1 MVEEVKIK
9 GDWFKITLKSLT
21 AVRDFHFTYICIS
34 PTAVRDIIKYMGNI
48 DKSTYQS
55 LFKQIVETINS
66 SRFKAFKAVNTH
78 LISLNFEVGKLIVES
93 QNENNWGKSI
103 VDTLSKD
110 INKII
115 DGKKGYSPQNL
126 WNMRQ
131 FYLEYKDNSDLLEL
145 ALEVPWGHNMLIIH
159 KIKDVVGKIF
169 YLKATNK
176 MAWSRSVLLNQIKA
190 RAYERTLLNP
200 KQSNF
205 DKALPVHLSEQANE
219 ALKSEYNLDFLG
231 ITSPILERQLENKLI
246 ENIRNLIME
255 LGYGFCFI
263 GNQYRLKLNE
273 KEYFIDLLFYHRIL
287 KCLVA
292 IELKTV
298 EFEPEFAGKMNFYL
312 ELLDEQVKTVDDNPT
327 IGIILCP
334 EKDDVE
340 VEYALRTSSKP
351 IGVSE
356 YKLTRNLPEKLK
368 GKIPTKEEL
377 KRMLTMAKKS

>member
-1 MVEEVKIK
+1 MKAIK
-9 GDWFKITLKSLT
+9 
-21 AVRDFHFTYICIS
+21 
-34 PTAVRDIIKYMGNI
+34 
-48 DKSTYQS
+48 KSTYDK
-55 LFKQIVETINS
+55 LINKVLDTINS
-66 SRFKAFKAVNTH
+66 SRVKAFKAVNNE
-78 LISLNFEVGKLIVES
+78 LISLNFELGRIIVSS
-93 QNENNWGKSI
+93 QKEHNWGKSI
-103 VDTLSKD
+103 VDNLSQD
-110 INKII
+110 INRVI

-131 FYLEYKDNSDLLEL
+131 FHLEYKDDNELLEF
-145 ALEVPWGHNMLIIH
+145 AHEIPWGHNILILQ
-159 KIKDVVGKIF
+159 KIKNREERKY
-169 YLKATNK
+169 YLEHTSK

-190 RAYERTLLNP
+190 NAYQRHLIEP
-200 KQSNF
+200 KQNNF
-205 DKALPVHLSEQANE
+205 NLALPVHLSEQADE

-231 ITSPILERQLENKLI
+231 ITSPILEKELENKLI
-246 ENIRNLIME
+246 ENIRDLIME

-263 GNQYRLKLNE
+263 GNQYRLKLNK

-312 ELLDEQVKTVDDNPT
+312 ELLDDQVKTEDDNPT

-334 EKDDVE
+334 EKDDLE

-356 YKLTRNLPEKLK
+356 YKLTHSLPENLK
-368 GKIPTKEEL
+368 GKLPNKEEL
-377 KRMLTMAKKS
+377 KQMLTKAKKS

>member
-1 MVEEVKIK
+1 ME
-9 GDWFKITLKSLT
+9 
-21 AVRDFHFTYICIS
+21 
-34 PTAVRDIIKYMGNI
+34 NI
-48 DKSTYQS
+48 DKSTYQA
-55 LFKQIVETINS
+55 LFNQIVETINS
-66 SRFKAFKAVNTH
+66 SRFKAFKAVNKH

-131 FYLEYKDNSDLLEL
+131 FYLEYKDEPDLLEL
-145 ALEVPWGHNMLIIH
+145 ALEIPWGQNMLIIH
-159 KIKDVVGKIF
+159 KIKDKDEKTY
-169 YLKATNK
+169 YLKATNE

-190 RAYERTLLNP
+190 NAYKRSLINP

-231 ITSPILERQLENKLI
+231 ITKPVLERELENKLI
-246 ENIRNLIME
+246 ENIRDLIME

-273 KEYFIDLLFYHRIL
+273 KEYYIDLLFYHRIL

-312 ELLDEQVKTVDDNPT
+312 ELLDEQVKTEDDNPT

-356 YKLTRNLPEKLK
+356 YKLTHQLPEKLK
-368 GKIPTKEEL
+368 GKIPNKEEL